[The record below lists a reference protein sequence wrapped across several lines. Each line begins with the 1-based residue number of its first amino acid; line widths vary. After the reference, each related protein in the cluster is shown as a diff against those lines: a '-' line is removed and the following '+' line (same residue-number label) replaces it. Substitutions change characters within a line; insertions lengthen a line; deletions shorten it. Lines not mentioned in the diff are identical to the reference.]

1 VSTSDTSRTTLTNA
15 GVLSNHELGALIE
28 LCQERT
34 SRYGAEYEGVQ
45 LDQLGDKLRQ
55 ALRSV
60 VPE

>member
-1 VSTSDTSRTTLTNA
+1 MSTSDVSRTSLTTTV
-15 GVLSNHELGALIE
+15 VLSNHELGALIE

-34 SRYGAEYEGVQ
+34 KRYGADYESVQ
-45 LDQLGDKLRQ
+45 LDQLEDKLRQ